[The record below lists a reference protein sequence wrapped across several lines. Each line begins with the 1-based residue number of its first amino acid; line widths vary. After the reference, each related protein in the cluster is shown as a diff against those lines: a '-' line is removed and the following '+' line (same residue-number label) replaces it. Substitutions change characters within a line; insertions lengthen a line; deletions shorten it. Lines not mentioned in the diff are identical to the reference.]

1 MWSTFINNSIDDYAT
16 IDHIMNNGINLS
28 SKLVLLLSGIVVMTG
43 LANVASGAQGNF
55 VAGLTGHEVVPPVGT
70 NAQASARIEPMS
82 GGKLIYILNVTD
94 ISNVTQAQMYL
105 GKQGE
110 NGTVMV
116 TLFSSE
122 YPISH
127 MTGTLSRG
135 NITPAD
141 LQGPMKGKQLSD
153 LISLMQHGGDYVSV
167 ITRQNPNGEVR
178 GQIGIEGIDE
188 TGTTLGE
195 NSLNITLPSGEE

>member
-1 MWSTFINNSIDDYAT
+1 MKSD
-16 IDHIMNNGINLS
+16 INLS
-28 SKLVLLLSGIVVMTG
+28 SKLVPLLSGILVMIG
-43 LANVASGAQGNF
+43 IANVASAAQGNF
-55 VAGLTGHEVVPPVGT
+55 VAGLTGQEVVPPVDT
-70 NAQASARIEPMS
+70 NAQASARFQPMS

-94 ISNVTQAQMYL
+94 ISNVTQAQIYL

-110 NGTVMV
+110 NGPVIV

-122 YPISH
+122 YPILRMS
-127 MTGTLSRG
+127 GTLSQG

-141 LQGPMKGKQLSD
+141 LQGPIKGKQLSD
-153 LISLMQHGGDYVSV
+153 LISIMQHGGAYMNV

-178 GQIGIEGIDE
+178 GQIGFEGIDE

-195 NSLNITLPSGEE
+195 NSLNITLPSAEE